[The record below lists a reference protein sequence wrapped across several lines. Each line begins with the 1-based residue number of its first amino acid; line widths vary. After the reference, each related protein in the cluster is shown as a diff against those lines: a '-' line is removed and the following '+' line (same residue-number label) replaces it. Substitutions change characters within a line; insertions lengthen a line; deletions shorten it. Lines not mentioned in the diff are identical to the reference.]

1 MVGAGFGGT
10 EMASANPVAPIGHYD
25 PRRLLH
31 EAELLLAYVTSGS
44 ADAPSVE
51 VGAIAEAV
59 DAVAAMRQALAAGE
73 TPGVDIERR
82 FFATRALLARAA
94 WPATIDSLES
104 YESGESA
111 ALYTGLRRAGLVIF
125 ILLVLS
131 FLGFSLLNQALNAI
145 ENLNTEITK
154 LSEQAVELRE
164 NARCDR
170 LGGHNYEVNLRKE
183 RIHLAYGT
191 VLNASTV
198 MAAPTLPF
206 TQWRRGI
213 SVELYPEQMVTHRG
227 ANGIAR
233 CVDPNA
239 PLEGGAGEPNQ
250 ATSENGAHAR
260 RTQCWL
266 AARDLDGKPR
276 QPANLDCGLQEIEQA
291 GRAVHWSY
299 ANLVLPMLFGTYGG
313 LVATRRRA
321 LWRLRQQTL
330 TADRTRGYWMRIG
343 IGAFFGAFLS
353 QVLPSFAGDPLF
365 ATLPPFAL
373 AFLAGYKTEA
383 VLEMLD
389 RFFNPEAKRDAE
401 VAKARR

>member
-1 MVGAGFGGT
+1 
-10 EMASANPVAPIGHYD
+10 MASTIPVAAIGQYD
-25 PRRLLH
+25 PKSLLH
-31 EAELLLAYVTSGS
+31 EAELLLVYVSSGS
-44 ADAPSVE
+44 GETPSLE
-51 VGAIAEAV
+51 VGAVAEAV
-59 DAVAAMRQALAAGE
+59 EAVAAMRKAVTAGE
-73 TPGVDIERR
+73 TPTVEVERR
-82 FFATRALLARAA
+82 FFMTRALLARAA

-104 YESGESA
+104 YERGESA

-125 ILLVLS
+125 ILLVMS

-145 ENLNTEITK
+145 DNLNTEITK
-154 LSEQAVELRE
+154 LSDQAVELRE

-206 TQWRRGI
+206 TQWRREI
-213 SVELYPEQMVTHRG
+213 SVELYPEQMATQRG
-227 ANGIAR
+227 ADGVAR

-239 PLEGGAGEPNQ
+239 PLAGGAGEPNPP
-250 ATSENGAHAR
+250 ASENGAHAR

-266 AARDLDGKPR
+266 AARDLDGKPH
-276 QPANLDCGLQEIEQA
+276 QPINLDCGLQEIEQA

-321 LWRLRQQTL
+321 LWRLRQHTL

-353 QVLPSFAGDPLF
+353 QILPSFAGDPLF
-365 ATLPPFAL
+365 AKLPPFAL

-401 VAKARR
+401 TAKARR

>member
-1 MVGAGFGGT
+1 
-10 EMASANPVAPIGHYD
+10 MASASPVESIGQYD
-25 PRRLLH
+25 PKGLLR

-44 ADAPSVE
+44 GDAPSLELGTV
-51 VGAIAEAV
+51 AEAV
-59 DAVAAMRQALAAGE
+59 DAVAAMRKALASGE
-73 TPGVDIERR
+73 TPSVDVERR
-82 FFATRALLARAA
+82 FFTTRALLARAA

-104 YESGESA
+104 YERGEA
-111 ALYTGLRRAGLVIF
+111 ATLYTGLRRAGLVIF
-125 ILLVLS
+125 ILLVAS

-170 LGGHNYEVNLRKE
+170 LSGHNYQVNLRKE

-198 MAAPTLPF
+198 MASPTLPF
-206 TQWRRGI
+206 TQWRREI
-213 SVELYPEQMVTHRG
+213 SVELYPEQLITHRSPTG
-227 ANGIAR
+227 VAR
-233 CVDPNA
+233 CVDPNE
-239 PLEGGAGEPNQ
+239 PLEGGTGEPNP

-266 AARDLDGKPR
+266 AARDLDGKPH
-276 QPANLDCGLQEIEQA
+276 QPINLDCGLQEIEQA

-321 LWRLRQQTL
+321 LWRLRQHTL

-353 QVLPSFAGDPLF
+353 QILPSFAGDPLF
-365 ATLPPFAL
+365 AKLPPFAL

-389 RFFNPEAKRDAE
+389 RFFNPEAKRDEAE
-401 VAKARR
+401 AKAKR